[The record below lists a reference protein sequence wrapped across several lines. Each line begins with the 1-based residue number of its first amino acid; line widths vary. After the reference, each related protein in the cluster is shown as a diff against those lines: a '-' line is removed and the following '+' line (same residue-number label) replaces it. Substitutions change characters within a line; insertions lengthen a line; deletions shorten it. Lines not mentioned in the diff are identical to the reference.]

1 MVAWN
6 DGGNATLTFYR
17 NQGSSFAPGVA
28 WAVRDGGWSNN
39 MRWSAGNYDAD
50 GFDDVF
56 TAWNDAGM
64 HTLTVRRSTGR
75 GFATSHWSTRTNGWQ
90 ESTAWCTGVFDGT

>member
-1 MVAWN
+1 
-6 DGGNATLTFYR
+6 
-17 NQGSSFAPGVA
+17 
-28 WAVRDGGWSNN
+28 VRDGGWPTNT
-39 MRWSAGNYDAD
+39 RWSAGNYDAD

-64 HTLTVRRSTGR
+64 HTLTVRRSTGL